1 MLEISVVLFENVG
14 LLAFL
19 AVLYGLVPRQ
29 FPGIPHALFVGL
41 LCGIGAMLTML
52 NPIHFANGFII
63 DSRATMIL
71 LSGLFGGPVSVLIA
85 VVIAAATRLTL
96 GGAGAIP
103 GVAMILISG
112 ILGLLGYLLFRHK
125 GKPATFR
132 SLVLMAALSP
142 FTSIGALLLPPAIL
156 EVYVGA
162 VMLPIS
168 LAQIIG
174 VLMLGLI
181 MLQENERV
189 AFEAEVKRQ
198 AVTDELSG
206 LPNRRAFYARLAEE
220 WQRQDRYKVP
230 FCILLVDID
239 HFKSINDRYGH
250 KVGDMVIAGIGRIL
264 NDSCRLSDLPAR
276 IGGEEFAVLM
286 PHTEPEAA
294 RALADRIRQM
304 IEKAPVRNGEQ
315 TVAVTVS
322 LGVSSS
328 DDFPVSIDE
337 LVSAADGALYES
349 KRTGRN
355 RVCVAGADWR
365 AAARE
370 ADAQAADA
378 QTAGDLAPGRM
389 AGQA

>member
-19 AVLYGLVPRQ
+19 SVLYGLVPRY
-29 FPGIPHALFVGL
+29 FPSIHHGVFVGL
-41 LCGIGAMLTML
+41 LCGVGTVLAMLH
-52 NPIHFANGFII
+52 PIHFANGFII

-71 LSGLFGGPVSVLIA
+71 LSGIFGGPISVLLST
-85 VVIAAATRLTL
+85 VIAAATRLAI

-103 GVAMILISG
+103 GVALIVVSGALAMI
-112 ILGLLGYLLFRHK
+112 GYRLFRH
-125 GKPATFR
+125 GSTAVTFR
-132 SLVLMAALSP
+132 SLALMALLSP
-142 FTSIGALLLPPAIL
+142 LTAIGAVLLPWDVLVVYVTSIL
-156 EVYVGA
+156 
-162 VMLPIS
+162 LPIS
-168 LAQIIG
+168 LAQMIG
-174 VLMLGLI
+174 VMLLGAI

-189 AFEAEVKRQ
+189 AVEAKVKKQ

-220 WQRQDRYKVP
+220 WQRKDRYKVP
-230 FCILLVDID
+230 FCILMVDID

-250 KVGDMVIAGIGRIL
+250 TVGDMVIGCIGRIL
-264 NDSCRLSDLPAR
+264 DDSCRLSDLPAR
-276 IGGEEFAVLM
+276 VGGEEFAILM

-294 RALADRIRQM
+294 RALADRIRALVETAS
-304 IEKAPVRNGEQ
+304 IKSGDEI
-315 TVAVTVS
+315 VAITVS

-337 LVSAADGALYES
+337 VVSAADGALYES

-365 AAARE
+365 AAERE
-370 ADAQAADA
+370 ADANG
-378 QTAGDLAPGRM
+378 AGERTPGRM
-389 AGQA
+389 AGKI